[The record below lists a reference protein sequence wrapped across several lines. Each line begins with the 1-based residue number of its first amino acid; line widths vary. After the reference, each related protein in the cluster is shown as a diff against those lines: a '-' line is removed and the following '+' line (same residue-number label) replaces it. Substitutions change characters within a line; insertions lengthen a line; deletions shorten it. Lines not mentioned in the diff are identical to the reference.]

1 MPARNKVL
9 ILPEREWVRDKSDPF
24 MVDIWADPGRGTT
37 VRFGASGGRG
47 SIMQNASEELR
58 ATLERYL
65 AFRAEVDAGDRP
77 WVDLSA
83 FFTDDAVFVDPA
95 WGRIQG
101 IDAIREFLLDSMTG
115 IEDWTFPVD
124 NVFVDGDEIVI
135 KYRQVL
141 PDGRQQ
147 SAYTTLLYAGDGK
160 FRYEED
166 VLNMVHVFEDLV
178 ASGWTAP
185 EDMKMPPRQPDRNFS
200 RP

>member
-1 MPARNKVL
+1 MLGVAASNPPVSSRG
-9 ILPEREWVRDKSDPF
+9 EWGKPGTGIDGSVHPF
-24 MVDIWADPGRGTT
+24 
-37 VRFGASGGRG
+37 GGRG
-47 SIMQNASEELR
+47 SIMQSASDELK
-58 ATLERYL
+58 ATLDRYL
-65 AFRAEVDAGDRP
+65 AFRTEVDAGDRP
-77 WVDLSA
+77 WVDLTQ

-95 WGRIQG
+95 WGRIRG
-101 IDAIREFLLDSMTG
+101 IEAIREFLLDSMTG

-185 EDMKMPPRQPDRNFS
+185 EAMKMPPRQPDRDFS